1 MFSVGCD
8 RTVSLAVWNLNS
20 LVLAVMT
27 WSMPCLSCLKWSRI
41 NAACFIWDS
50 LVHFMEC
57 KQRLYFLTEL
67 HCPKVWNVWD
77 LEGSMTEGHWITIS
91 HFFCCYQFRFSF
103 HLVFNSRGFV
113 FSLVIVFIFLLW
125 QMMLWITLL
134 QPQNWWTEWGHQT
147 NFSSS
152 VFPFF
157 SPTYH
162 FYCCCWVCKAKS
174 NCFVLF
180 QDVWFPNYCHIY
192 KERLEF

>member
-1 MFSVGCD
+1 MQPALFEIVWFILWNASKDYTSSLNC
-8 RTVSLAVWNLNS
+8 TV
-20 LVLAVMT
+20 
-27 WSMPCLSCLKWSRI
+27 
-41 NAACFIWDS
+41 
-50 LVHFMEC
+50 
-57 KQRLYFLTEL
+57 QRCEM
-67 HCPKVWNVWD
+67 CGD
-77 LEGSMTEGHWITIS
+77 LEGSVTEGHWIAIS

-180 QDVWFPNYCHIY
+180 QDVCFPNYCHIY